1 MKKVLSVFLAALMI
15 FAMIPAVIAASAPA
29 ITATANKTSVSV
41 GEQVTITVKV
51 PANSKLVAFTYELK
65 YDASFLQVVSGSG
78 QVNSTFS
85 FEEINTNTPGV
96 VTYAGISQ
104 NGITAAS
111 TIFTIK
117 FKVLK
122 NNAKIQCNVV
132 EAYTNNGG
140 KDDTNITADCSLA
153 STKTISFTKAVIAD
167 YFAIK
172 TPSTTTIKHKDAI
185 ILHIDEKHTIPANA
199 EYQWTTDNSNFKV
212 EVLEGGKECKFTS
225 DKNGDTK
232 ITVKLVTPAGTVLET
247 ETITLTSKAGFFDK
261 IGSFFRGLFG
271 MLKVYDKE

>member
-15 FAMIPAVIAASAPA
+15 FAMIPAVFAASAPA
-29 ITATANKTSVSV
+29 VTATANKTSVSV
-41 GEQVTITVKV
+41 GDQVTVTVKI
-51 PANSKLVAFTYELK
+51 PAKSNLVAFTYELK
-65 YDASFLQVVSGSG
+65 YDASYLQVVSGSAK
-78 QVNSTFS
+78 VNSTFA
-85 FEEINTNTPGV
+85 FEEVNTNASGV
-96 VTYAGISQ
+96 VTYAGISE

-111 TIFTIK
+111 TIFTIN

-122 NNAKIQCNVV
+122 NNAKIYCNVI
-132 EAYTNNGG
+132 EAYTNTGG
-140 KDDTNITADCSLA
+140 TEDTNITADCSLA
-153 STKTISFTKAVIAD
+153 STKTINFTKAVIAD
-167 YFAIK
+167 YFAIR

-185 ILHIDEKHTIPANA
+185 ILYADAKHAIPANA
-199 EYQWTTDNSNFKV
+199 KFEWSTDNSNFKV
-212 EVLEGGKECKFTS
+212 EISGNGETCKFTS

-271 MLKVYDKE
+271 MLKVHDK